1 MPPPTPITRY
11 APGMD
16 ASRSS
21 LPAQAIMAHGPGA
34 AKEIERSLY
43 AQTKAAYG
51 IEAHET
57 LINAHNLASSLAS
70 MELYA
75 EAKPFLRKIISRARR
90 SLGDEHDTTLD
101 MRYTYARAMLS
112 DDDATESDFREA
124 VTILEDIERTSR
136 RVFGPDHPIA
146 KRSKEMLQIARE
158 GLAEL
163 FDG

>member
-1 MPPPTPITRY
+1 
-11 APGMD
+11 
-16 ASRSS
+16 
-21 LPAQAIMAHGPGA
+21 
-34 AKEIERSLY
+34 
-43 AQTKAAYG
+43 
-51 IEAHET
+51 
-57 LINAHNLASSLAS
+57 
-70 MELYA
+70 
-75 EAKPFLRKIISRARR
+75 
-90 SLGDEHDTTLD
+90 
-101 MRYTYARAMLS
+101 MLS

>member
-1 MPPPTPITRY
+1 
-11 APGMD
+11 
-16 ASRSS
+16 
-21 LPAQAIMAHGPGA
+21 MAHGPGA

-90 SLGDEHDTTLD
+90 SLGDDHHVTLD
-101 MRYTYARAMLS
+101 LRDRYVRTLVAPLV
-112 DDDATESDFREA
+112 DDPGSASAAGDLREA
-124 VTILEDIERTSR
+124 VTILEDIEGRSR
-136 RVFGPDHPIA
+136 RVFGADHPQTLGY
-146 KRSKEMLQIARE
+146 KESLVTARE
-158 GLAEL
+158 MVAISEEFG
-163 FDG
+163 